1 MWDVG
6 GQQKLRPLWR
16 HYFDGSNALIWVVD
30 SADRERISEA
40 AEELQSLAREERL
53 SDAIFL
59 VLANKQD
66 LPNAMPTA
74 ELARA
79 LGLTEM
85 TGRNWYIQSTVAS
98 TGAGLEEG
106 MAWLAKNVKASGRR

>member
-16 HYFDGSNALIWVVD
+16 HYFQGSNALIWVID
-30 SADRERISEA
+30 SADRERIAEA
-40 AEELQSLAREERL
+40 AEELQALSREELL
-53 SDAIFL
+53 SDAVFL

-79 LGLTEM
+79 LGLTDM
-85 TGRNWYIQSTVAS
+85 ANRNWYIQSTVAA

-106 MAWLAKNVKASGRR
+106 MAWLAKTVKTSGRR